1 MSIFEGIAIF
11 LIGCLIG
18 YMICMTSWVKE
29 LCREI
34 NDIDIEMARL
44 KAKMKGEDG
53 NDQRDIQR

>member
-1 MSIFEGIAIF
+1 MSIGAGIF
-11 LIGCLIG
+11 LFIIGGLVG